1 MHNNGIMNTKYI
13 TCYLYTV
20 ICLLF
25 VSAQSVRRYHFNFNK
40 LILIIIKENSKG
52 ESSENL
58 IDGC

>member
-1 MHNNGIMNTKYI
+1 MNTKYI
-13 TCYLYTV
+13 IPKYIKCYLYSV

-25 VSAQSVRRYHFNFNK
+25 VSAQSDTRYHFNFNK
-40 LILIIIKENSKG
+40 LILIIVKENSKG